1 MSSTKYVII
10 VFALMIACVA
20 HAAQSSKRS
29 FQTAYCMQ
37 YEQAQDTVDVE
48 TLLEKMEASEN
59 KELIALLL
67 SHT

>member
-1 MSSTKYVII
+1 MAITCYAKCKQGDSVSSTKYVII

-48 TLLEKMEASEN
+48 TLP
-59 KELIALLL
+59 
-67 SHT
+67 HT